1 MNPTTTPT
9 PNQLNTLEAARQ
21 YVKLGWRV
29 VPIPRGC
36 KGPIMQGWQHLR
48 LAHADLPREVDPDG
62 NVGLIL
68 GEPSGWLVD
77 VDLDSEQ
84 AREFA
89 REFLPATVVTGRE
102 GNPGSHW
109 WYICEG
115 AVTTKFTGDDGMI
128 VEIRSTGAQTVVGP
142 STHPKGGR
150 YDMLEG
156 EPKRIVWEDLLAAV
170 RELASNCGWV
180 PKPERAKPAPAP
192 SNWIVKPGPATI
204 LAGGYG
210 ASALAAE
217 CSRVAQA
224 MTGTRNDALNTA
236 AFRMGQLIAGGEV
249 DEGEARKGLM
259 DAAHANGMISDDG
272 EAAAVATLE
281 SGLAAGKSAPRV
293 REARSLPAQHYAA
306 DPEFLLAMDL
316 TGWLSTPTEEPRTE
330 RTAPTIPPF
339 PTKLLDVP
347 GLVGEVMRH
356 NLATAPRP
364 MPPLALAGALALQA
378 VLASRWI
385 CDAQG
390 NRTNLYVIGL
400 APTGAGKQHAMTL
413 NASILHLAGADELDA
428 GGEFASDAGMVAAV
442 HKQPGVMFQID
453 ELGNHLQTMRGE
465 WQSPHLFGITTNL
478 LKFFSLANG
487 VFKGK
492 CYADAERN
500 VVIDRPCVVLH
511 GTSTM
516 ETFWRGLRTS
526 DLHSGLVGRLC
537 VFMADRVDMNF
548 DRQDLEIPSSI
559 VDAVTNWKMKHRSRS
574 GIGDCTK
581 ASVTDEATAIFR
593 ELIIEADQ
601 AIAAVG
607 DEADG
612 ESLATVRARDIEK
625 ARRLAL
631 VYACSVWDPSSNE
644 GPKVDADAARWA
656 CELTRYQTAA
666 TLAAAEL
673 WVADS
678 QFDARQKDVL
688 RKIERAKG
696 RGVTRSELCRATRSL
711 SVRERTDVVENLIQ
725 SGEIVVLEAREGN
738 RGPAAQRLVSGR
750 WAG

>member
-1 MNPTTTPT
+1 MTAT

-21 YVKLGWRV
+21 YVGRGWRV

-48 LAHADLPREVDPDG
+48 LAQADLHREVDPDG

-89 REFLPATVVTGRE
+89 RDFLPATLVTGRE
-102 GNPGSHW
+102 GNPASHW

-142 STHPKGGR
+142 SLHPKGGR
-150 YDMLEG
+150 YDLLQG
-156 EPKRIVWEDLLAAV
+156 EPKRIAWEDLLEAV

-180 PKPERAKPAPAP
+180 PKPERAKPEPAPAP
-192 SNWIVKPGPATI
+192 SNWIVKPVPTLTAS
-204 LAGGYG
+204 GYG

-217 CSRVAQA
+217 CSRLAQA
-224 MTGTRNDALNTA
+224 MKGTRNDALNTA

-249 DEGEARKGLM
+249 DEGDARKGLL
-259 DAAHANGMISDDG
+259 DAAHANGMIHDDG

-281 SGLAAGKSAPRV
+281 SGLAAGMNAPRV
-293 REARSLPAQHYAA
+293 REVRAAPAQHCR
-306 DPEFLLAMDL
+306 DDLEFTIATDL
-316 TGWLSTPTEEPRTE
+316 TGWLSSPADAPSTPRKRPAD
-330 RTAPTIPPF
+330 APLVPPF
-339 PTKLLDVP
+339 PAELLNVP
-347 GLVGEVMRH
+347 GLIGEVMRH
-356 NLATAPRP
+356 NLATAHRP
-364 MPPLALAGALALQA
+364 MPTMALAGALALQA
-378 VLASRWI
+378 VLASRWV

-400 APTGAGKQHAMTL
+400 APTGAGKEHARSL
-413 NASILHLAGADELDA
+413 NSEILHLAGADELEG
-428 GGEFASDAGMVAAV
+428 GGEFASDAGMVSAV
-442 HKQPGVMFQID
+442 HAQPGVMFQID

-478 LKFFSLANG
+478 LKFYGLAKG
-487 VFKGK
+487 VFRGK

-511 GTSTM
+511 GTSTL
-516 ETFWRGLRTS
+516 ETFWPGLRTS

-537 VFMADRVDMNF
+537 VFTADRVDMNF
-548 DRQDLEIPSSI
+548 EREDIDIPTSL
-559 VDAVTNWKMKHRSRS
+559 VDGVRHWRDKHRSRN
-574 GIGDCTK
+574 GLLQLTK
-581 ASVTDEATAIFR
+581 ATVTDEATAIFR

-601 AIAAVG
+601 AMRAVG

-612 ESLATVRARDIEK
+612 ESLATVRARDVEK

-631 VYACSVWDPSSNE
+631 VYACSTWNPSSPD
-644 GPKVDADAARWA
+644 GPIVDAEAARWA
-656 CELTRYQTAA
+656 CALTRYQTAA
-666 TLAAAEL
+666 MLAAAEM

-696 RGVTRSELCRATRSL
+696 KGVTRRQLTRATQSL
-711 SVRERTDVVENLIQ
+711 SVRERTDVLDNLIQ
-725 SGEIVVLEAREGN
+725 CGKVVVMQAKAAS
-738 RGPAAQRLVSGR
+738 GPATELFISDR
-750 WAG
+750 WAS